1 GAIKSYVDAAAHSSA
16 QGLAVK
22 TDVVAATTENITIAT
37 ALNDGN
43 TLDGVTLAD
52 DDRVLVKNQTSAE
65 ENGIYV
71 VAASP
76 VRADDMNADGE
87 FANAFVFV
95 TGGSDNADT
104 GWACTVDEATIT
116 VGTTAITFAQ
126 FNSAGT
132 ITAGSGLSKSGNTIK
147 VIDAAKG
154 SVLVANTLNTWTAL
168 SGVTDGHVL
177 TYNSSADTVG
187 WAEAAGVGSVDAANG
202 ADNRVATFTDAD
214 SLNGE
219 ANLTFDGTTLAVA
232 GALSN
237 TTGATLASD
246 SGVTTM
252 GSTTGATVSA
262 LGILNVNNTT
272 DATSKTDGSLQTDG
286 GLSVAKAI
294 YNGTAATLAAD
305 SGVTTIGS
313 TTAATISAAGVLTV
327 NNETDAS
334 SSTTGST
341 IIDGGMGIAKK
352 LYVGTD
358 LDVTGTSNLENITAA
373 SDART
378 LATGQDKG
386 GFVFTP
392 GAATEHGSGATT
404 LASGMTVDTFAVEN
418 AGGSA
423 TTAALL
429 HLDGVPTGSA
439 TNNYSLWCG
448 STDGTTADGRIG
460 GAIISGGTY

>member
-1 GAIKSYVDAAAHSSA
+1 
-16 QGLAVK
+16 
-22 TDVVAATTENITIAT
+22 
-37 ALNDGN
+37 
-43 TLDGVTLAD
+43 
-52 DDRVLVKNQTSAE
+52 
-65 ENGIYV
+65 
-71 VAASP
+71 
-76 VRADDMNADGE
+76 
-87 FANAFVFV
+87 
-95 TGGSDNADT
+95 
-104 GWACTVDEATIT
+104 WACTVDEATIT

-272 DATSKTDGSLQTDG
+272 DA
-286 GLSVAKAI
+286 
-294 YNGTAATLAAD
+294 
-305 SGVTTIGS
+305 
-313 TTAATISAAGVLTV
+313 
-327 NNETDAS
+327 
-334 SSTTGST
+334 
-341 IIDGGMGIAKK
+341 
-352 LYVGTD
+352 
-358 LDVTGTSNLENITAA
+358 
-373 SDART
+373 
-378 LATGQDKG
+378 
-386 GFVFTP
+386 
-392 GAATEHGSGATT
+392 
-404 LASGMTVDTFAVEN
+404 
-418 AGGSA
+418 
-423 TTAALL
+423 
-429 HLDGVPTGSA
+429 
-439 TNNYSLWCG
+439 
-448 STDGTTADGRIG
+448 
-460 GAIISGGTY
+460 